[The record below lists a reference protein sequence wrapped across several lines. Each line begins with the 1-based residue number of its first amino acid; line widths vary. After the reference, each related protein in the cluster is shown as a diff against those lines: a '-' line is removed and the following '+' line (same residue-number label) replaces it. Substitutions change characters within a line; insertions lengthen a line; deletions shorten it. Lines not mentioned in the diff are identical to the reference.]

1 MSGGAL
7 GLLAL
12 ALGGGTLVTLLVL
25 NSWEDVVKN
34 PDVALETIA
43 NTIESNPNFAITTL
57 RAGGN
62 QLLSTDGFL
71 APLSLAKDIIL
82 DLVKADNVDLD
93 WVFSPTALELEEDA
107 AIPEFKRKQ
116 SAVQWATLMN
126 GVADNLSL
134 GPAAVASV
142 VAALRSVASR
152 IKTAGADAIYFWYW
166 NQPPEIKALLDPNK
180 DIYIAEIYID
190 LLVNIS
196 PQLDYWKDPRP
207 NKTIVQQFNQMTL
220 TERKIR
226 SEIINYNESK
236 ITAKLICLNGWG
248 TSISYSMSPA
258 PACVD
263 TYAANNL
270 SLLMANIQ
278 SIENGTYPPMM

>member
-1 MSGGAL
+1 MSGGTL

-116 SAVQWATLMN
+116 TAVQWGTLMN

-166 NQPPEIKALLDPNK
+166 TQPPEIKALLDPNK

-190 LLVNIS
+190 LLINIS

-248 TSISYSMSPA
+248 TNINYSMSPA

-263 TYAANNL
+263 LNAANNL